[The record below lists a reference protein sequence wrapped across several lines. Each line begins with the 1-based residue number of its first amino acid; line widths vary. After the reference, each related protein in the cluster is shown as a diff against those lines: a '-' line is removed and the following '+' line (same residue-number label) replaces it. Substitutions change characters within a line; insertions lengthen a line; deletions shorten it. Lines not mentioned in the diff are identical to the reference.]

1 MSLRKNILASYAS
14 QIYVTLIGIVMVP
27 VYVKYMGVEAY
38 GLVGIFAMLQAL
50 FQLLDIGLTPTMAR
64 ETARFNG
71 GATDALS
78 LRRLLRMLECVFV
91 GVAVV
96 GATLLAGGADI
107 IAVRWLKVE
116 HLPLA
121 EVAHA
126 IQLMALIVAL
136 RWVCGLYRGAI
147 NGFERQIW
155 LGGFNATI
163 ATARFVVVIPMFI
176 YVGTSPT
183 HFFVFQLLVATAE
196 LIWLAAKTYSL
207 LPRIGE
213 VSKAMA
219 QWDWKPLR
227 SLLGFALSISAT
239 NLAWVLVTQTDKL
252 VLSNLLPLTEYAYF
266 TLAVLMA
273 SGVQIASAPLGS
285 VLMSRMARLVAE
297 QNQNGLIELYRSA
310 TRLITAIL
318 APVVIVL
325 ALYSDK
331 VLLAWTGNALI
342 SKEAAPILTLYA
354 LGNGILALTA
364 LPYYLQYAKGEL
376 KLHVIGNIIFIF
388 LLIPALVW
396 AVDVYGAVGAGYAWL
411 VASAIF
417 FTVWIPRIHA
427 LFAPGLHL
435 KWLLVDIGV
444 IMLISIIVAMAIDQL
459 ITWPT
464 SRVMLVIYLS
474 SVGALLCAAT
484 FSYWI
489 GPERIWAA
497 TKRIGL
503 ICRKAKV

>member
-1 MSLRKNILASYAS
+1 MSLKKNILASYAS

-27 VYVKYMGVEAY
+27 IYVKYMGVEAY

-71 GATDALS
+71 GATEALS

-116 HLPLA
+116 HLPQG

-126 IQLMALIVAL
+126 IQLMALIVAV

-147 NGFERQIW
+147 NGFERQVW

-163 ATARFVVVIPMFI
+163 ATARFVMVIPMFI

-331 VLLAWTGNALI
+331 VLLAWTGNALTVRKLLQF
-342 SKEAAPILTLYA
+342 SLCTLW
-354 LGNGILALTA
+354 
-364 LPYYLQYAKGEL
+364 
-376 KLHVIGNIIFIF
+376 VM
-388 LLIPALVW
+388 VS
-396 AVDVYGAVGAGYAWL
+396 WL
-411 VASAIF
+411 
-417 FTVWIPRIHA
+417 
-427 LFAPGLHL
+427 
-435 KWLLVDIGV
+435 
-444 IMLISIIVAMAIDQL
+444 
-459 ITWPT
+459 
-464 SRVMLVIYLS
+464 
-474 SVGALLCAAT
+474 
-484 FSYWI
+484 
-489 GPERIWAA
+489 
-497 TKRIGL
+497 
-503 ICRKAKV
+503 